1 MACALEIW
9 LIHSHKQNFDS
20 FRKYARNNY
29 DHLLCRC
36 LYIILWKGTTTE
48 SNHQNRQWKCQE
60 LLHSVTLLKLT
71 ENLNCQF
78 QWICYAAIHIGRPL
92 MLLMDYIL
100 IIHFLFILKIDIQI
114 NVINRQKFTSCK
126 IKNIEQYHH
135 SIRYKTFSR
144 NEILCNS
151 SSVYLWLCQSCLA

>member
-1 MACALEIW
+1 MVCAFEIW
-9 LIHSHKQNFDS
+9 LIYSHKQNFDS
-20 FRKYARNNY
+20 FTKYARDNY

-36 LYIILWKGTTTE
+36 LYIILWKRTTTE

-100 IIHFLFILKIDIQI
+100 IIHFLFILKIDIKI
-114 NVINRQKFTSCK
+114 NVINTWFDKSTK
-126 IKNIEQYHH
+126 IY
-135 SIRYKTFSR
+135 R
-144 NEILCNS
+144 L
-151 SSVYLWLCQSCLA
+151 